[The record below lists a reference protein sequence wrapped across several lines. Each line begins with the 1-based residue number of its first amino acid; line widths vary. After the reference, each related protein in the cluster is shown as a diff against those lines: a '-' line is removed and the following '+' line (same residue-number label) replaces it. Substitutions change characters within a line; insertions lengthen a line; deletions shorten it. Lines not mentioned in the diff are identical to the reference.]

1 MGLILSRASGV
12 CLPVAGFRAR
22 CQQSGST
29 DAQNQPNPDRP
40 CLHL

>member
-29 DAQNQPNPDRP
+29 DAQINRIPTGRVYI
-40 CLHL
+40 